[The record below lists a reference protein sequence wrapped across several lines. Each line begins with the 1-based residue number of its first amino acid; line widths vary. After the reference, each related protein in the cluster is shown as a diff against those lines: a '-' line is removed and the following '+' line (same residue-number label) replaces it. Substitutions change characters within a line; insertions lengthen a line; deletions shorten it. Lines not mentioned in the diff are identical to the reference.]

1 MAEQRQTYT
10 TECKQEAVRVV
21 TDQRSGMAEAA
32 RHLGMKANMLRRW
45 TRALS
50 DRHNGAFPGK
60 GPVAP
65 DQEALHQR
73 RKQRQPVP
81 TDSRHRYGIAP
92 HLLARECD
100 GEKPTQVWVGDI
112 PAVWTAEGGW
122 STVPFVSG
130 LCQPECL

>member
-1 MAEQRQTYT
+1 
-10 TECKQEAVRVV
+10 
-21 TDQRSGMAEAA
+21 MAEAA

-73 RKQRQPVP
+73 RKKRQPVT

-100 GEKPTQVWVGDI
+100 VEKPTQVWVGDI
-112 PAVWTAEGGW
+112 TSVWTAEGGYVAVLLDL
-122 STVPFVSG
+122 SSRTVVGWARSPHVDAT
-130 LCQPECL
+130 

>member
-1 MAEQRQTYT
+1 MAEQRKTYT

-73 RKQRQPVP
+73 RAEVQRLRMEREICKNALGFFANP
-81 TDSRHRYGIAP
+81 AP
-92 HLLARECD
+92 
-100 GEKPTQVWVGDI
+100 
-112 PAVWTAEGGW
+112 
-122 STVPFVSG
+122 
-130 LCQPECL
+130 